1 MNNPME
7 KAKKKYD
14 ETEIP
19 DELAERI
26 QMEIKRQDSKRRK
39 AVFWNLG
46 FRRGLAAAAAA
57 VVLFTTGLNTST
69 VFAETVGNL
78 PVIGAVAR
86 VLTFR
91 SYETEDEDLKISVEI
106 PSIEMISEDFSDLE
120 KSVNE
125 EILRLCEQYAQEA
138 RTRAEEYRKA
148 FLDTGGTEE
157 EWAAH
162 NIEIRVWYEVKSQT
176 ENYLSLA
183 IIGTENWNNANNQI
197 RYYNFDL
204 KKGTLA
210 TLADVLGENYKQIAD
225 DAIRSQME
233 ERKADGAVYFDDFEA
248 INEDTPFYINES
260 GNPVIVFEA
269 YEIAPG
275 SEGQQEFEIKS

>member
-1 MNNPME
+1 M
-7 KAKKKYD
+7 ASD
-14 ETEIP
+14 
-19 DELAERI
+19 L
-26 QMEIKRQDSKRRK
+26 
-39 AVFWNLG
+39 
-46 FRRGLAAAAAA
+46 LAAAAAA

-233 ERKADGAVYFDDFEA
+233 ERKADGAVYFDDFEG

>member
-46 FRRGLAAAAAA
+46 FRRGLAAAVAA

-233 ERKADGAVYFDDFEA
+233 ERKADGAVYFDDFEG

>member
-233 ERKADGAVYFDDFEA
+233 ERKADGAVYFDDFEG

-269 YEIAPG
+269 YEIALG

>member
-78 PVIGAVAR
+78 PVIGAVAQ

-233 ERKADGAVYFDDFEA
+233 ERKADGAVYFDDFEG

>member
-57 VVLFTTGLNTST
+57 VVLFTIGLNTST

-233 ERKADGAVYFDDFEA
+233 ERKADGAVYFDDFEG
-248 INEDTPFYINES
+248 INEDTPFYINEC
-260 GNPVIVFEA
+260 GNPVIIFEA

>member
-210 TLADVLGENYKQIAD
+210 TLADVLGENYKHIAD

-233 ERKADGAVYFDDFEA
+233 ERKADGAVYFDDFEG